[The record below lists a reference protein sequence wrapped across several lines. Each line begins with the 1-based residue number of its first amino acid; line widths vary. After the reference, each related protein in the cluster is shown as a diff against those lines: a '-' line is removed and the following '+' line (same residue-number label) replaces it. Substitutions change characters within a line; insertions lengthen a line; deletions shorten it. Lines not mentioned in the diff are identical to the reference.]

1 MKLRHFAF
9 GAQNTKE
16 KYVLKAQQQ
25 CLFPE
30 IVKIVHRT
38 CEQLNI
44 GAILTTLHRRK
55 CSALMDNRFVLATEW
70 GVNSNGVL
78 SG

>member
-1 MKLRHFAF
+1 MKLRHIAF

-44 GAILTTLHRRK
+44 GAVLATPHRMK
-55 CSALMDNRFVLATEW
+55 CSRLMDNRFVLATEW
-70 GVNSNGVL
+70 SVNINGVL